1 MWQTRQTR
9 ANRFEKGARFF
20 KEVIEYLKNNCLE
33 KDSVVNYDETWR
45 CAKMASKF
53 WKRHV
58 WCLVN
63 LQARVA
69 IYCYEDGARGCKVL
83 KGILEGRVL
92 RALQTDGYNVYLYLD
107 DGMLDID
114 HVCCMAHAGGKFKYA
129 VEIEH

>member
-1 MWQTRQTR
+1 MWQSRQTIT
-9 ANRFEKGARFF
+9 NRFEKGARFF

-114 HVCCMAHAGGKFKYA
+114 HVCCMAHAGA
-129 VEIEH
+129 SSSTLLR